1 MLAAIGTLIM
11 EALIMGYQKRSEME
25 KSQPLDEEDEAHEAN
40 GSHVHSSSLASDKLD
55 STNRLRYTIVS
66 QILELGILMHSII
79 LGISLGVS
87 RSPKTIK
94 PLVAVLS
101 FHQCFEGIGLGGC
114 ISQ

>member
-1 MLAAIGTLIM
+1 
-11 EALIMGYQKRSEME
+11 
-25 KSQPLDEEDEAHEAN
+25 
-40 GSHVHSSSLASDKLD
+40 
-55 STNRLRYTIVS
+55 
-66 QILELGILMHSII
+66 MHSII

-114 ISQ
+114 ISQVTYIYIL